1 MIPTTRC
8 ETRLLFSGTEEGHGI
23 VDGNGG
29 WWWAQFNKKKDPLPY
44 GRPGSDEVEVFQM
57 QLMQLVKVW
66 KQCNS
71 RTTKLFVIVEIVCL
85 FLMFNS
91 LALCFCSCTFI
102 FTTINQ

>member
-44 GRPGSDEVEVFQM
+44 GRPGRDEVRVFQM
-57 QLMQLVKVW
+57 QLMQLVRVW
-66 KQCNS
+66 KRCILKQH
-71 RTTKLFVIVEIVCL
+71 LEIVCR
-85 FLMFNS
+85 FLMFNVAQ
-91 LALCFCSCTFI
+91 LL
-102 FTTINQ
+102 